1 MPPRA
6 MAYGI
11 RAAVKMMPLFAPSVE
26 IRMATT
32 TSAAPAEPIVT
43 LAASEATSD
52 DLAATVF
59 TSLGIRLDQ
68 EMRDPLGRP
77 LPLCTGKPILGLF

>member
-1 MPPRA
+1 
-6 MAYGI
+6 MAGAGVRGGQVYGSSD
-11 RAAVKMMPLFAPSVE
+11 A
-26 IRMATT
+26 
-32 TSAAPAEPIVT
+32 SAAYAAEFPV
-43 LAASEATSD
+43 SPD
-52 DLAATVF
+52 DLAATLF